1 MADGDPLVLGLASNA
16 SNAATELSRTGRIHN
31 TALTVRNGNGSA
43 IEGLAIGRDA
53 GVTGR
58 ADLGEG
64 LRGLAT
70 NGLGVYGQSDTWIAI
85 HGVSQDH
92 PAFVG
97 FSKNSA
103 GAAGVSDGA
112 GDGVVGAAEGTGNGV
127 IGWSLQNRGVWGTA
141 ALAPGVGVD
150 GISPHIGVRGVGGQT
165 GVHGQGKDTGV
176 GVQAVAA
183 NNDALV
189 ASSVTKRGVV
199 GLTQSGSGVGVH
211 GVAFPPG
218 AAPGTGHTGVMGS
231 TAAGFGILGTA
242 NTGYAGGFAGP
253 VIIWG
258 NLTVIGTKSAAVPHP
273 DGSYRLTYCTESP
286 ESWFEDFGRA
296 RLANGSAEVRLHP
309 DFAAIVRTE
318 EFHVFLTAEGE
329 TQGLYVSRRGED
341 GFEVREQG
349 GGTSD
354 ATFSYRVV
362 ARRRDVDAERL
373 AVIELP
379 QTPPVPD
386 MPDIALSEIP
396 EPPASP
402 RTRLNLPDPPW
413 QAPDSGRMSTT

>member
-1 MADGDPLVLGLASNA
+1 MADGDPLVLGLGSNA
-16 SNAATELSRTGRIHN
+16 SNAATELNRAGRIHN
-31 TALTVRNGNGSA
+31 TALTVHNDNGSA
-43 IEGLAIGRDA
+43 IEGQAGGRDA

-58 ADLGEG
+58 ADFGEG

-70 NGLGVYGQSDTWIAI
+70 NGLGVFGQSDTWIAI
-85 HGVSQDH
+85 HGLSQDH
-92 PAFVG
+92 AAIAG
-97 FSKNSA
+97 FSKNSY
-103 GAAGVSDGA
+103 GAAGASDGA
-112 GDGVVGAAEGTGNGV
+112 GDGVLGAAEGTGNGV

-150 GISPHIGVRGVGGQT
+150 GISPNIGVRGVGANT

-176 GVQAVAA
+176 GVQAVAT

-189 ASSVTKRGVV
+189 ASSGTKRGVV

-242 NTGYAGGFAGP
+242 NTGYAGGFAGH

-273 DGSYRLTYCTESP
+273 DGSHRLTYCTESP

-296 RLANGSAEVRLHP
+296 RLAHGSAEVQFDP

-318 EFHVFLTAEGE
+318 DFHVFLTPEGE
-329 TQGLYVSRRGED
+329 TEGLYVSRRGQD
-341 GFEVREQG
+341 GFEVREQR

-362 ARRRDVDAERL
+362 ARRRDVDAARL

-386 MPDIALSEIP
+386 MPEIALPEIP
-396 EPPASP
+396 EAPTSP
-402 RTRLNLPDPPW
+402 RARLNLPDPPW
-413 QAPDSGRMSTT
+413 RARDPDAESTS